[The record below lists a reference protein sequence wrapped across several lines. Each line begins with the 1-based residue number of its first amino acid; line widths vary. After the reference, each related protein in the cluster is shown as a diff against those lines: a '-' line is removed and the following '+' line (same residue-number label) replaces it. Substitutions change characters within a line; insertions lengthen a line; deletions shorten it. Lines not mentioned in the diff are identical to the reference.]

1 MGWGGVNS
9 LHTGW
14 YRAMFCINPE
24 NSVDNLEMF
33 LSLLSNIAFLLFA
46 ATLARGLGVNGKLQG
61 DRAGTG
67 NSN

>member
-1 MGWGGVNS
+1 
-9 LHTGW
+9 
-14 YRAMFCINPE
+14 MFCINPE